1 MNGCS
6 SKDAN
11 AIPAPPG
18 MENVPISAYALPGM
32 PLPAAAPP
40 PPPPTSKRSREGE
53 NEVKNLESKK
63 HASAGDAYE
72 GLGSKSTALSG
83 LANYDDDSD

>member
-1 MNGCS
+1 
-6 SKDAN
+6 
-11 AIPAPPG
+11 

-32 PLPAAAPP
+32 PLPAAAAP

-83 LANYDDDSD
+83 LASYDDDSD